1 MAGVPLPALSE
12 RAAVHLRGP
21 EHGDRLRVIGA
32 IVGEFVGANRGIGF
46 LILQANYQ
54 LDIAGAFSLFAV
66 LSIMGVTL
74 HACLRWL
81 QRRCVFW
88 MASDDPV
95 GGGH

>member
-1 MAGVPLPALSE
+1 
-12 RAAVHLRGP
+12 
-21 EHGDRLRVIGA
+21 
-32 IVGEFVGANRGIGF
+32 

-54 LDIAGAFSLFAV
+54 LDIAGAFSLFVV